1 MNYIIHENSEDI
13 SLYFY
18 RLSRPQETGVHSM
31 YPIFIHPEDGR
42 FAFGYNI
49 DEPILVHHDLQGVDA
64 DDLTDAIGLNRG
76 QTIAFNNKIQSTIKN
91 QNGAEPLSGYVLG
104 RFPSSGIMHQVG
116 SVKTESFMINDGWFP
131 IEEI

>member
-18 RLSRPQETGVHSM
+18 RLSRPQETGVNSM
-31 YPIFIHPEDGR
+31 CPIFIHPEDGR
-42 FAFGYNI
+42 IAFGYNI
-49 DEPILVHHDLQGVDA
+49 DEPILVHHDLDGVDA
-64 DDLTDAIGLNRG
+64 DDLTDAIGLNNG
-76 QTIAFNNKIQSTIKN
+76 QTKAFNNKIQSTIKN

-116 SVKTESFMINDGWFP
+116 SVKNESFMINDGWFQT
-131 IEEI
+131 EEI